1 MPPLRR
7 LLLAVSLLLPLAT
20 AEQPSTAAA
29 PIRVERDTVLQHLF
43 DAYGDAGENDRWT
56 GSDSAI
62 SIPLPDGRILWT
74 GGDTYLG
81 RVNKD
86 HSRSPQAFVHNC
98 YVIQLKNG
106 ALGDTLYTQGL
117 GSGDKGYILSEDQ
130 DNASWFWFGDG
141 FVEGGKLRQM
151 LIRVSGQGYVAP
163 ATEIATLALPSLR
176 VEKVEPS
183 PGLYA
188 PAKGGGAIFYGQA
201 VVQEKDWTYIYGT
214 ESFPPDDVF
223 TKFLH
228 VARARTGHVMD
239 GGWEYWTGKD
249 WSTLSAL
256 SERVAAGVGDEM
268 SVVKTK
274 HGYRAIAMKNSLSAQ
289 VLMFTAKR
297 PEGPW
302 TAGQLI
308 YTAPESGGATIT
320 YNAKEHPE
328 HDGKNWISVSYN
340 VNVATTNTNGQY
352 SDVRNYR
359 PRFIRVYINPDL

>member
-1 MPPLRR
+1 MRR
-7 LLLAVSLLLPLAT
+7 LLLAVTLLMPLA
-20 AEQPSTAAA
+20 AAVQPSTAG
-29 PIRVERDTVLQHLF
+29 PIRVVRDTVLQRLF
-43 DAYGDAGENDRWT
+43 DSYGDAGDNDRWT

-74 GGDTYLG
+74 GGDTFLG
-81 RVNKD
+81 KVNKD
-86 HSRSPQAFVHNC
+86 HSRSPQSFIHNC
-98 YVIQLKNG
+98 YVIQGKNG
-106 ALGDTLYTQGL
+106 KLGETLYTHNL

-130 DNASWFWFGDG
+130 DNASWFWLGDG

-151 LIRVSGQGYVAP
+151 MIRVTGQGFVVH
-163 ATEIATLALPSLR
+163 ATEIATLSLPSLR

-214 ESFPPDDVF
+214 EGFPPDNVF
-223 TKFLH
+223 TKYLH
-228 VARARTGHVMD
+228 VARARTGHVME
-239 GGWEYWTGKD
+239 GGWEYWTGTD
-249 WSTLSAL
+249 WSSVSAL
-256 SERVAAGVGDEM
+256 SERIAEGVGDEM

-274 HGYRAIAMKNSLSAQ
+274 HGYRAIAMKASLSAQ
-289 VLMFTAKR
+289 VLMFTAKH
-297 PEGPW
+297 PQGPW
-302 TAGQLI
+302 SKGQLI
-308 YTAPESGGATIT
+308 YTAPEYGGATIT

-328 HDGKNWISVSYN
+328 HHGKNWISVSYN
-340 VNVATTNTNGQY
+340 VNAATGNTNGLY

>member
-1 MPPLRR
+1 MRR
-7 LLLAVSLLLPLAT
+7 LVLALALLLPCAAALP
-20 AEQPSTAAA
+20 PSQAA
-29 PIRVERDTVLQHLF
+29 PIRVERDTALQRLF
-43 DAYGDAGENDRWT
+43 DSYGDAGQGDRWT

-74 GGDTYLG
+74 GGDTFLG
-81 RVNKD
+81 KVNKD
-86 HSRSPQAFVHNC
+86 HSRTPQGFIHNS
-98 YVIQLKNG
+98 YVVQLKNG
-106 ALGDTLYTQGL
+106 KLGQTLYSHGVGT
-117 GSGDKGYILSEDQ
+117 GDKAYIQSEDQ

-151 LIRVSGQGYVAP
+151 MMRVTGQGLVVH
-163 ATEIATLALPSLR
+163 ATEIATLSLPGLR
-176 VEKVEPS
+176 VEKLEPS

-214 ESFPPDDVF
+214 EAFGPDNPF

-239 GGWEYWTGKD
+239 GGWEYWTGTD
-249 WSTLSAL
+249 WSPVAAL
-256 SERVAAGVGDEM
+256 SGRIAEGVGDEM

-274 HGYRAIAMKNSLSAQ
+274 HGYRAIAMKGSLSAQ
-289 VLMFTAKR
+289 VLMFTAKN
-297 PEGPW
+297 PQGPW
-302 TAGQLI
+302 STGTLI
-308 YTAPESGGATIT
+308 YTAPEYNSQTIT

-328 HDGKNWISVSYN
+328 HHGKNWISVSYN
-340 VNVATTNTNGQY
+340 VNAATGNTNGLY

-359 PRFIRVYINPDL
+359 PRFLRVYINPDL